1 MSLGLCTNGRAGPSL
16 DGESKMLS
24 KQIVTSALSSTLLA
38 CAGVDSVPPTGVSRD
53 ATSVNDCIS
62 AASIRDYR
70 VLDDFTL
77 LVDVVHQR
85 HYQVTLVRP
94 AAGLRFADR
103 LGFAGRGGRICSGL
117 GEIVV
122 RDGHSTT
129 SIRVDTVFRVPE
141 SRLAALTDRNVP
153 APPGPDLEQ
162 GSTPGTAGAELEELD

>member
-1 MSLGLCTNGRAGPSL
+1 MTRCVQHYDSAVTDV
-16 DGESKMLS
+16 DGKAKMLL
-24 KQIVTSALSSTLLA
+24 KQLVISALSSTLLA
-38 CAGVDSVPPTGVSRD
+38 CAVAEPVPPSGVTRD
-53 ATSVNDCIS
+53 TTSANDCIS

-122 RDGHSTT
+122 RDGHNTT

-141 SRLAALTDRNVP
+141 SRLAAIADRNVA
-153 APPGPDLEQ
+153 APSGPDLEQ
-162 GSTPGTAGAELEELD
+162 GSTPSTVGAELEELD